1 MQAALLITA
10 ILISA
15 TTDVSVVRIQT
26 TPRGFQLVR
35 NGQPYFI
42 RGAGGHSR
50 MAELVTAGGNS
61 VRTWHAENMGKCLD
75 DAQDAGLTVTLGLWL
90 GHERHGFRY
99 DDPESVAAQR
109 VQVAEAVKK
118 YKDHPALLMWGIGNE
133 MEGDGRN
140 PAVWK
145 EVNVLGA
152 MVKKEDPN
160 HPVMTVIAGGG
171 EKLGQFKKFCPDVD
185 VLGINAY
192 GDLSSLAA
200 DLRKNKLS
208 RPFVLTEFG
217 PTGWW
222 QVAKTSW
229 EEEIEP
235 SSSEKEQSYL
245 AAYKTIVRGFPHE
258 CLGSYAFLWGQKQ
271 EHTHTWFGMFLST
284 GERTPTVDAMTYSW
298 SGKWPKNRCP
308 KVTGLNVRTQSS
320 SGKKQTAS
328 ELVFRPGTEMNCKV
342 QCRDPDGDKLTFK
355 WELRGASTDKRSG
368 GDPEKVPSMIPEAI
382 VSQDG
387 ANAVIRCPDN
397 PGAFRI
403 FVYALDGHGNAGTAN
418 APILVRNLE

>member
-15 TTDVSVVRIQT
+15 TTDVSVVRIET
-26 TPRGFQLVR
+26 TPKGFQLVR
-35 NGQPYFI
+35 NGQPYLI
-42 RGAGGHSR
+42 KGAGGHSR
-50 MAELVTAGGNS
+50 VAELVTAGGNS

-109 VQVAEAVKK
+109 AQVAEAVKK

-145 EVNVLGA
+145 EVNVLAA

-200 DLRKNKLS
+200 DLRKNNLS

-235 SSSEKEQSYL
+235 TSSEKEQSYL
-245 AAYKTIVRGFPHE
+245 AAYKAIVRGFPHE

-284 GERTPTVDAMTYSW
+284 GERTPTVDAMTYAW

-418 APILVRNLE
+418 VPILVRNLE